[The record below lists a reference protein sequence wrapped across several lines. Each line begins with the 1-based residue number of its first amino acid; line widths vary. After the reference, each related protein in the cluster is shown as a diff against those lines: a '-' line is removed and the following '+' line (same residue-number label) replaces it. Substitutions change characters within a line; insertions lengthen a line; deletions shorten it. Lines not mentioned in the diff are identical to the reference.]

1 MVVVVEVEVEVIVVA
16 VETVH
21 RQVAALQEQLGVGAM
36 H

>member
-1 MVVVVEVEVEVIVVA
+1 MVEGVEVVVVVVA